1 MSEHDTP
8 ARPVPGE
15 DERLLQEFA
24 DGFGFLRRSPILH
37 SPRDQG
43 LHYEDVTFPSGDGV
57 PLEGWFIPAP
67 GSDKVIIANHPMG
80 FNRSGMPTHLEPWR
94 SQWAASGNAFEI
106 DFTPD
111 YRILHEA
118 GFNVLAYDL
127 RNHGHSGE
135 GNGGVNSTGIY
146 EARDVVGSLN
156 YVRGRPDTRD
166 MAVGL
171 FSRCLGASSTFA
183 AMARF
188 PEAFS
193 TVRCLVASQPVTPRT
208 IVERRLA
215 LMGLSGR
222 IDELERLLVLRTSIG
237 FGPRNPR
244 LWAKSVSVPTFL
256 YQVRDDV
263 LTHTGD
269 VQAMFDNVPVAE
281 KKLHWIE
288 DTTARFDGYR
298 EFQRR
303 PGPML
308 AWFTT
313 YLP

>member
-1 MSEHDTP
+1 MNEDQDT
-8 ARPVPGE
+8 
-15 DERLLQEFA
+15 LQRFA
-24 DGFGFLRRSPILH
+24 DGFSFQRRSPILH

-43 LHYEDVTFPSGDGV
+43 LPYEEVTFPSGDGV

-67 GSDKVIIANHPMG
+67 GSDKVVIANHPMG
-80 FNRSGMPTHLEPWR
+80 FTRSGLPTHLEPWR
-94 SQWAASGNAFEI
+94 SEWAASGNAFEI

-127 RNHGHSGE
+127 RNHGHSGA
-135 GNGGVNSTGIY
+135 GNGGVSSSGIY

-166 MAVGL
+166 MAIGL
-171 FSRCLGASSTFA
+171 FSRCLGAGSTFA

-188 PEAFS
+188 PEAFR
-193 TVRCLVASQPVTPRT
+193 TVRCLVAPQPVTTRT

-215 LMGLSGR
+215 MAGLADR
-222 IDELERLLVLRTSIG
+222 LDEFERLLVLRTSIG
-237 FGPRNPR
+237 FAPRNPR

-263 LTHTGD
+263 LTQTGD
-269 VQAMFDNVPVAE
+269 VQAMYDNIPVAQ
-281 KKLHWIE
+281 KKLAWIE
-288 DTTARFDGYR
+288 GTTARFDGYL
-298 EFQRR
+298 EFQRH
-303 PGPML
+303 PDPALG
-308 AWFTT
+308 WFGT
-313 YLP
+313 YLA

>member
-1 MSEHDTP
+1 MTEHHTP
-8 ARPVPGE
+8 ARSVLSE
-15 DERLLQEFA
+15 DQIEDLLQEFA
-24 DGFGFLRRSPILH
+24 DGFSFQRRSPILH

-67 GSDKVIIANHPMG
+67 GSEKVVIANHPMG

-94 SQWAASGNAFEI
+94 SQWAASGNAFDI

-135 GNGGVNSTGIY
+135 GNGGISSTGIY
-146 EARDVVGSLN
+146 EARDV
-156 YVRGRPDTRD
+156 
-166 MAVGL
+166 A
-171 FSRCLGASSTFA
+171 
-183 AMARF
+183 
-188 PEAFS
+188 
-193 TVRCLVASQPVTPRT
+193 
-208 IVERRLA
+208 
-215 LMGLSGR
+215 
-222 IDELERLLVLRTSIG
+222 SIG

-269 VQAMFDNVPVAE
+269 VQTMFDNIPVAD

-288 DTTARFDGYR
+288 GTTARFDGYR

-303 PGPML
+303 PGPAL
-308 AWFTT
+308 DWFATH
-313 YLP
+313 LS

>member
-1 MSEHDTP
+1 MSEHRTP

-106 DFTPD
+106 DFTSD

-166 MAVGL
+166 MAIGL

-188 PEAFS
+188 PEAFG

-208 IVERRLA
+208 IIERRLA

-256 YQVRDDV
+256 YQVRDDI

-269 VQAMFDNVPVAE
+269 VQAMFDNIPVAE

>member
-1 MSEHDTP
+1 MATTT
-8 ARPVPGE
+8 E
-15 DERLLQEFA
+15 DQVAGMLRQFA
-24 DGFGFLRRSPILH
+24 DAFCFQRRSPVLH
-37 SPRDQG
+37 SPHEQG
-43 LHYEDVTFPSGDGV
+43 LHYEDVTFPSADGV
-57 PLEGWFIPAP
+57 PLEGWFVPAS
-67 GSDKVIIANHPMG
+67 GSDKVVIANHPMG
-80 FNRSGMPTHLEPWR
+80 FNRSGMPAHLEPWR

-118 GFNVLAYDL
+118 GFHVLAYDL
-127 RNHGHSGE
+127 RNHGLSGE
-135 GNGGVNSTGIY
+135 GNGGITSNGIH
-146 EARDVVGSLN
+146 EARDVVGSLD
-156 YVRGRPDTRD
+156 YLRSRSDTRD

-188 PEAFS
+188 PEAFD
-193 TVRCLVASQPVTPRT
+193 TVRCLVAAQPVTPRV

-215 LMGLSGR
+215 LLGLADR
-222 IDELERLLVLRTSIG
+222 IDELEQLLVLRTGIG

-244 LWAKSVSVPTFL
+244 LWARSVGVPTLL

-269 VQAMFDNVPVAE
+269 VQTMFDNIPVAE

-288 DTTARFDGYR
+288 DTTARFDGYL

-303 PGPML
+303 PGPVL
-308 AWFTT
+308 DWFAT
-313 YLP
+313 YLS